1 MGILNRLKSKLSLNR
16 KGDNHSAANFGC
28 SLGVVV
34 DTDDPLQMGR
44 LRVYCPDLNDD
55 PKKVQ
60 HLPWATYVSPFGGT
74 IRNGDYTR
82 GHQKGSESTSGTV
95 PYGFWAIPE
104 IGANV
109 LVTCIN
115 GDPRRRVWM
124 GCVYDHQEIG
134 GVLTGSY
141 DWNSGG
147 PDGPLTSSGPGY
159 EGERNPIQPTYDNLA
174 KAFQDDKTSSEWKTR
189 GGDYSGTKNVEID
202 SFGTY
207 GEISGAEEDSWV
219 KEKLGSMGYDWSGF
233 KSLGAYL
240 ASRIVGFCSPG
251 LHSIVFDDRA
261 FNSRIKLRTTAG
273 HQIIL
278 DDTNERI
285 YVNTYEGKSWI
296 ELDVNGNIDVY
307 SDRRISMRAKKDINF
322 STDETFRVKAKKGIH
337 MYAGD
342 TEGQAPLDSI
352 PDDGQIRFQSS
363 NDMHLFTEGDFYQK
377 INGNRDIL
385 IDGESETFISGS
397 INIESGTN
405 ELNLITPSDT
415 ISMESSIQLDSS
427 GNIRAEAS
435 GILQLGGSTSNIE
448 IAPGVITLD
457 APLVQFNDYG
467 TSITEMAI
475 TINSLIACS
484 SGCGV
489 PLLAIPRI
497 VIPEIMRSP
506 DTDVEEAELAP
517 WTNRV
522 PDHEPWP
529 RVLKQDSDD
538 TVNEEN
544 DGYKNNVDWID
555 QYDNEGQQGREDIGV
570 VEGDEKTERGEF
582 WRR

>member
-1 MGILNRLKSKLSLNR
+1 MSILSRLRSTLSLNR
-16 KGDNHSAANFGC
+16 KGDTHAAAHFGC

-44 LRVYCPDLNDD
+44 LRVYCPELNDD

-74 IRNGDYTR
+74 IRNGAYTR
-82 GHQKGSESTSGTV
+82 GHQEDSAKTTGTV

-104 IGANV
+104 VGANV

-134 GVLTGSY
+134 GLLTGVY
-141 DWNSGG
+141 DWESGG
-147 PDGPLTSSGPGY
+147 PDGPLTSDGPDNV
-159 EGERNPIQPTYDNLA
+159 GEHKPIQPAYGNLA

-202 SFGTY
+202 SFGTT
-207 GEISGAEEDSWV
+207 GEIAAAEEDSWV
-219 KEKLGSMGYDWSGF
+219 KEKLGAMGYDWSGF

-251 LHSIVFDDRA
+251 LHSITFDDRA

-285 YVNTYEGKSWI
+285 YVNTYEGKSWV
-296 ELDVNGNIDVY
+296 ELDVNGNIDIY

-322 STDETFRVKAKKGIH
+322 STDESFRVKATKGIY
-337 MYAGD
+337 MYAGE
-342 TEGQAPLDSI
+342 TEGQSPLSEV
-352 PDDGQIRFQSS
+352 PEDGQIRLHSS
-363 NDMHLFTEGDFYQK
+363 NDMHLFTEGDLYQK
-377 INGNRDIL
+377 INGNRDIE
-385 IDGESETFISGS
+385 IDGDSETLVQGS
-397 INIESGTN
+397 IAIESSTD
-405 ELNLITPSDT
+405 EFNLITPSNFV
-415 ISMESSIQLDSS
+415 SMEDTFQIEGNS
-427 GNIRAEAS
+427 GRIEMS
-435 GILQLGGSTSNIE
+435 GVLQLGGVSSNIE
-448 IAPGVITLD
+448 LGGIIGLD
-457 APLVQFNDYG
+457 SSEVGFSPAGGTTIGLMVAGINTALACCPTSPMSPAPL
-467 TSITEMAI
+467 SI
-475 TINSLIACS
+475 S
-484 SGCGV
+484 
-489 PLLAIPRI
+489 
-497 VIPEIMRSP
+497 PESMRSP
-506 DTDVEEAELAP
+506 ESDTEEAEIAP

-529 RVLKQDSDD
+529 RVMKQDSDD

-544 DGYKNNVDWID
+544 EGYKNNVDWID
-555 QYDNEGQQGREDIGV
+555 QYDNEGQQGREPIGKT
-570 VEGDEKTERGEF
+570 EGDEKTERGKF